1 MRALRTLHKWLAL
14 LVFLQV
20 LVWMS
25 SGFLI
30 SLFDNEIAAGRNTE
44 SDSLEPAPLRRDGL
58 LPMGALPIEPAG
70 LESLNL
76 SLVGQIPL
84 YRVQYAQ
91 GVRLLDAR
99 TGDTVDLDESMAE
112 RIARA
117 SYNGVGE
124 VSGIKR
130 VDAPQELA
138 KFEGTAWRVLFAD
151 DLGTRVYVDATDG
164 RLLGHRNARSAVQEF
179 LLKLHF
185 MDYDGG
191 RDFNHP
197 LIIGFAFLALWLA
210 ISGVMLLISSLRRA
224 GLR

>member
-1 MRALRTLHKWLAL
+1 MRTLRTLHKWLGL

-20 LVWMS
+20 LIWMG

-30 SLFDNEIAAGRNTE
+30 SLFDREIAAGQTTLRAA
-44 SDSLEPAPLRRDGL
+44 SEPVPLAGEAL
-58 LPMGALPIEPAG
+58 MPMTALPIEPDG
-70 LESLNL
+70 LESLRL
-76 SLVGQIPL
+76 SLIDGIPV
-84 YRVQYAQ
+84 YRAQYAQ

-99 TGDTVDLDESMAE
+99 SGYTLILDGPMAE
-112 RIARA
+112 RIARTG
-117 SYNGVGE
+117 YNGAAE
-124 VSGIKR
+124 VRGIKR

-138 KFEGTAWRVLFAD
+138 KFEGSAWRVRFAD
-151 DLGTRVYVDATDG
+151 DLGTRVYVDAADG
-164 RLLGHRNARSAVQEF
+164 RLLGHRNSRSAVQEF

-191 RDFNHP
+191 HDFNHP

-210 ISGVMLLISSLRRA
+210 VSGVMLLISSLRRV